1 MFHAEPW
8 AAAFI
13 NVYGNASEGL
23 ACLKALA
30 APLKPISARLFGLQA
45 AKRLEKML
53 RESANDAGL
62 SAGAATGAVSANAAS
77 ANNTAEYAIR
87 FICLMVKK
95 NVFRRIDTVI
105 ERIEKRLDEQ
115 NGVLEMTAESAVPI
129 DSAFE
134 EDLKKMIAG
143 RTGAAG
149 IKMKTRVV
157 PELLAGFRLRC
168 GSFFV
173 DASLKGQIER
183 MTADLTTIAVE

>member
-13 NVYGNASEGL
+13 KVYGKNASEGL

-30 APLKPISARLFGLQA
+30 APLKPVSTRLFGLQA

-53 RESANDAGL
+53 RENAGE
-62 SAGAATGAVSANAAS
+62 SGDGVGDVSANNA
-77 ANNTAEYAIR
+77 AEYAIR
-87 FICLMVKK
+87 FICLMVEK

-115 NGVLEMTAESAVPI
+115 NGVLELTAESAAPV
-129 DSAFE
+129 DNAFE
-134 EDLKKMIAG
+134 EELKKMIAG

-149 IKMKTRVV
+149 IKMKMRVV

-173 DASLKGQIER
+173 DASLKGQLER
-183 MTADLTTIAVE
+183 MTADLAGEH

>member
-30 APLKPISARLFGLQA
+30 APLKPISSRLFGWYA

-53 RESANDAGL
+53 RESANDSGL
-62 SAGAATGAVSANAAS
+62 SGGGAVDVSAKGP
-77 ANNTAEYAIR
+77 AEYAIR
-87 FICLMVKK
+87 FICLMVEK
-95 NVFRRIDTVI
+95 NVFRRIGTVI
-105 ERIEKRLDEQ
+105 ERIEKRLDKQ
-115 NGVLEMTAESAVPI
+115 NGVLELTAESAAAMDGV
-129 DSAFE
+129 FE
-134 EDLKKMIAG
+134 EELKKMIAG

-157 PELLAGFRLRC
+157 PELLAGFRLRY
-168 GSFFV
+168 GGFFV

-183 MTADLTTIAVE
+183 MTADLAEEH

>member
-13 NVYGNASEGL
+13 NVYGKNADEGL

-30 APLKPISARLFGLQA
+30 APLKPVSARLFGLQA

-53 RESANDAGL
+53 CESVGDSGL
-62 SAGAATGAVSANAAS
+62 SGGVATGISAKGPAG
-77 ANNTAEYAIR
+77 YAIR
-87 FICLMVKK
+87 FICLMVEK
-95 NVFRRIDTVI
+95 NTFRRIGTVI

-115 NGVLEMTAESAVPI
+115 NGVLEMTAESAAPV
-129 DSAFE
+129 DGAFE
-134 EDLKKMIAG
+134 EELKKMIAG

-157 PELLAGFRLRC
+157 PELLAGFRLRY
-168 GSFFV
+168 GGFFV
-173 DASLKGQIER
+173 DASLKGQLER
-183 MTADLTTIAVE
+183 MTADLAEEH

>member
-8 AAAFI
+8 AATFI
-13 NVYGNASEGL
+13 NVYGKNASEGL

-30 APLKPISARLFGLQA
+30 VPLQPISTRLFGLQA

-53 RESANDAGL
+53 RESAVDAAL
-62 SAGAATGAVSANAAS
+62 
-77 ANNTAEYAIR
+77 ANNAAEYAIR
-87 FICLMVKK
+87 FICLMVEK
-95 NVFRRIDTVI
+95 NTFRRIGTVI

-115 NGVLEMTAESAVPI
+115 NGVLELTAESA
-129 DSAFE
+129 SAMDGVFE
-134 EDLKKMIAG
+134 EELKKMIAG

-157 PELLAGFRLRC
+157 PELLAGFRLRY
-168 GSFFV
+168 GGFFV

-183 MTADLTTIAVE
+183 MAADLTTTVVE